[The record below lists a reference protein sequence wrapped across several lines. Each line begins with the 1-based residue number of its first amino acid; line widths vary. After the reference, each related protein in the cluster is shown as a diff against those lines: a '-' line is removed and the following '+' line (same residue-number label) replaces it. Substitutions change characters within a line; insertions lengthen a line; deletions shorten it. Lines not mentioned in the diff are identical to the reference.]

1 VGAWRAGRFGGGGL
15 TCLLSST
22 MFLPAWKAT
31 DRERGGSRR
40 LGTGGRDG
48 TYGQVERRL

>member
-22 MFLPAWKAT
+22 MFLPA
-31 DRERGGSRR
+31 
-40 LGTGGRDG
+40 
-48 TYGQVERRL
+48 